1 MKKLKAEGAIGL
13 LLGLLI
19 ISIIFIMMMHT
30 LRNISGGAGINGSS
44 IKQENVE
51 QQVDKAVEDIQ
62 RMRQQTIDYNRQNS
76 NIDY

>member
-19 ISIIFIMMMHT
+19 ISVIFIMMMPA
-30 LRNISGGAGINGSS
+30 LRNVSGGAGINGSS
-44 IKQENVE
+44 IKQESVV
-51 QQVDKAVEDIQ
+51 QQVDKTVEEIQ

>member
-19 ISIIFIMMMHT
+19 ISVIFIMMMPA
-30 LRNISGGAGINGSS
+30 LRNVSGGAGINGSS
-44 IKQENVE
+44 IKQESVE
-51 QQVDKAVEDIQ
+51 QQVDKTVEEIQ

>member
-19 ISIIFIMMMHT
+19 ISIIFIMMMPT
-30 LRNISGGAGINGSS
+30 LRNISGGAGVNGSS
-44 IKQENVE
+44 IKQKNVE
-51 QQVDKAVEDIQ
+51 QEVDKAVEDIQ

>member
-19 ISIIFIMMMHT
+19 LSIIFIMMMPT
-30 LRNISGGAGINGSS
+30 LRNIFGGAGINGSS

-62 RMRQQTIDYNRQNS
+62 RMRQQTIDYNQQNS

>member
-19 ISIIFIMMMHT
+19 ISVIFIMMMPA
-30 LRNISGGAGINGSS
+30 LRNVSGGAGINGSS
-44 IKQENVE
+44 IKQERVE
-51 QQVDKAVEDIQ
+51 QQVDKTVEEIQ

>member
-1 MKKLKAEGAIGL
+1 MKKMRAVGAISL

-19 ISIIFIMMMHT
+19 ISIIFVMMIPT
-30 LRNISGGAGINGSS
+30 LRNISGGASIKGSS
-44 IKQENVE
+44 IKQESVE

-62 RMRQQTIDYNRQNS
+62 KMRQQTINYNQQNS

>member
-19 ISIIFIMMMHT
+19 ISIIFIMMMPT
-30 LRNISGGAGINGSS
+30 FRNISGGAGINGSS

-51 QQVDKAVEDIQ
+51 PQVDKAVEDIQ